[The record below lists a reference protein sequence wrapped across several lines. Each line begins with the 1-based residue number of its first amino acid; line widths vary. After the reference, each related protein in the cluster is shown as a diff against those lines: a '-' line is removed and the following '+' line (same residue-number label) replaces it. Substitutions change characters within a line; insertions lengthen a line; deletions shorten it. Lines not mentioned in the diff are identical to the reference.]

1 MKTKVFPWKNDPSV
15 TEYSHTHFPSSTVC
29 PGSTSQSGSKGS
41 GLYEATR
48 FDIQKRPE
56 KPTQALRRI

>member
-1 MKTKVFPWKNDPSV
+1 MKTKVFPWKNDSPV
-15 TEYSHTHFPSSTVC
+15 PKYSHTHLPSLTVF

-41 GLYEATR
+41 GLHEATR

-56 KPTQALRRI
+56 KNLSKL